1 MPAFFPELNTE
12 NLVPLWLKIGYTVF
26 VGILIPIYWKK
37 WGPANFL
44 WFSDIALFIML
55 AAVWLESSLLASMM
69 GIAVLIPEI
78 SWNVSYFGR
87 LLTGKKIFSLS
98 DYMFDNSRPVY
109 LRALSL
115 FHVIL
120 PVLIL
125 WMIYKLGFQENAL
138 FYQVILGWSVL
149 LFTYFFTDPA
159 ENINWVFGPGEKP
172 QTKLTPELYLFLV
185 MLGFPI
191 LFYLPTYFLL
201 RLIF

>member
-1 MPAFFPELNTE
+1 MAAFFQELPPE
-12 NLVPLWLKIGYTVF
+12 NLLPLWLKIGYTVF
-26 VGILIPIYWKK
+26 VVILIPVYWKK
-37 WGPANFL
+37 WGPPNFL
-44 WFSDIALFIML
+44 WFSDIALFAML
-55 AAVWLESSLLASMM
+55 AAVWLESSLLSSMM

-87 LLTGKKIFSLS
+87 LVTGKKIFSLS

-125 WMIYKLGFQENAL
+125 WMIHKLGFQEKAIL
-138 FYQVILGWSVL
+138 YQILLGWSVL
-149 LFTYFFTDPA
+149 IFTYFFTDPA

-172 QTKLTPELYLFLV
+172 QTKINPKLYFLMV
-185 MLGFPI
+185 MLAFPI
-191 LFYLPTYFLL
+191 VFYIPTYFLL